1 MKEKGKRKTKDLLVF
16 AVFVFPAVVFVLF
29 STDVPFLMNL
39 YYSVFEWNGISKEM
53 KFVGL
58 QNFVNI
64 FTNDAL
70 FWRSAVFTLKFSVFF
85 VVIINIVSLT
95 VALVMAK
102 EKKSS
107 SIGRAFYYVPYIIS
121 LTAISLIWKFI
132 LGPGFEALYQIT
144 GWEVFNWSWLGT
156 AKLAF
161 FVVVIM
167 TVWQN
172 LGFYMVNY
180 IAGIIAVPT
189 ELIEAAKI
197 DGANKFQVFRRVTLP
212 LIMPAV
218 SICMLTSL
226 TFAFKLFD
234 VVMVFT
240 KGGPAN
246 STVSVAY
253 NIYKEAFVNNRY
265 GMATAKS
272 LVFVVF
278 VLIVTV
284 IQLKVTKNKEVE
296 V

>member
-1 MKEKGKRKTKDLLVF
+1 MKVGKFRAGKIKPKYRLFFMALPFIIFVF
-16 AVFVFPAVVFVLF
+16 AFAY
-29 STDVPFLMNL
+29 VPIFGWMYGFFDYKPGLALSDM
-39 YYSVFEWNGISKEM
+39 E
-53 KFVGL
+53 FVGL

-70 FWRSAVFTLKFSVFF
+70 FWKSTAFTLKFSVFY
-85 VVIINIVSLT
+85 VVIVNVLSLT

-107 SIGRAFYYVPYIIS
+107 SVGRAFYYIPYIIS

-132 LGPGFEALYQIT
+132 LGPGFEALYQVT
-144 GWEVFNWSWLGT
+144 GWEMFNWSWLGT

-180 IAGIIAVPT
+180 IAGIIAVPK

-197 DGANKFQVFRRVTLP
+197 DGANKFQVLRKVTVP

-234 VVMVFT
+234 VIMVFT
-240 KGGPAN
+240 KGGPGQ
-246 STVSVAY
+246 TPR
-253 NIYKEAFVNNRY
+253 FLWR
-265 GMATAKS
+265 TT
-272 LVFVVF
+272 F
-278 VLIVTV
+278 
-284 IQLKVTKNKEVE
+284 TKRRCQ
-296 V
+296 

>member
-1 MKEKGKRKTKDLLVF
+1 MKVKGKGKTKDILVF
-16 AVFVFPAVVFVLF
+16 ALFVFPAVIFVLF

-39 YYSVFEWNGISKEM
+39 YYSVFEWNGISKDM

-58 QNFVNI
+58 QNFANI

-85 VVIINIVSLT
+85 VVIINAVSLT

-107 SIGRAFYYVPYIIS
+107 SVGRAFYYVPYIIS

-144 GWEVFNWSWLGT
+144 GWELFNWSWLGT

-234 VVMVFT
+234 VIMVFT